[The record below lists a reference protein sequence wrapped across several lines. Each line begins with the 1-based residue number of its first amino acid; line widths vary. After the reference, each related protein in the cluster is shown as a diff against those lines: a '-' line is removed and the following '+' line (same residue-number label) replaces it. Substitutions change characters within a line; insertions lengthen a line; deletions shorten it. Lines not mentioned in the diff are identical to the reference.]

1 MSIQS
6 NINNTIG
13 QASMLATL
21 NPKLQEMGE
30 TIKAKKELRG
40 TEKQLEELDKQSL
53 PEYKSDE
60 EATAPVFKSE
70 AKRDYYNKLL
80 DKQQDLSLYMQSK
93 GKEGGRFFEKAA
105 TPDDI
110 YGPILKAKT
119 EAITRKYE
127 QLEKEAREAQKAEE
141 QRQKVEAIQ
150 AQKAAEAKAAQEFRS
165 KQIRDLIMNP
175 NLEVNNG
182 TGNDTR
188 R

>member
-13 QASMLATL
+13 QASILASL
-21 NPKLQEMGE
+21 NPNIQELGEAAKDKSKL
-30 TIKAKKELRG
+30 KSV
-40 TEKQLEELDKQSL
+40 EKQLGALQDKANYDATKDAMPTFEYEHDLQRYNDLRKAHEELAGKMASRGQSVDYFY
-53 PEYKSDE
+53 P
-60 EATAPVFKSE
+60 EATT
-70 AKRDYYNKLL
+70 AKAVRL
-80 DKQQDLSLYMQSK
+80 
-93 GKEGGRFFEKAA
+93 ERVAEIKANVQ
-105 TPDDI
+105 
-110 YGPILKAKT
+110 
-119 EAITRKYE
+119 R
-127 QLEKEAREAQKAEE
+127 ARE

-150 AQKAAEAKAAQEFRS
+150 KQKEAEAKAAQEFRS

>member
-13 QASMLATL
+13 QAAILASL
-21 NPKLQEMGE
+21 NPAVQELGNE
-30 TIKAKKELRG
+30 IKAKRELKG

-70 AKRDYYNKLL
+70 AQRDYYNKLL
-80 DKQQDLSLYMQSK
+80 DRQQDLSIYMQSK
-93 GKEGGRFFEKAA
+93 GKEGGRFFEKAS
-105 TPDDI
+105 TEDDI
-110 YGPILKAKT
+110 WGIVERSK
-119 EAITRKYE
+119 
-127 QLEKEAREAQKAEE
+127 Q

-150 AQKAAEAKAAQEFRS
+150 KQKEAEAKAAQEFRS

>member
-13 QASMLATL
+13 QAAILASL
-21 NPKLQEMGE
+21 NPAIQEMSE
-30 TIKAKKELRG
+30 TAKAKRELKG

-53 PEYKSDE
+53 PDYKSDE
-60 EATAPVFKSE
+60 EATGPVFRSE
-70 AKRDYYNKLL
+70 AQRDYYNKLL
-80 DKQQDLSLYMQSK
+80 DRQQDLSLYMRSK
-93 GKEGGRFFEKAA
+93 GKEGGRFFEKAS
-105 TPDDI
+105 TEDDI
-110 YGPILKAKT
+110 YGPIVKAKT
-119 EAITRKYE
+119 EAIVRKYE
-127 QLEKEAREAQKAEE
+127 QLEKEAQKAEA
-141 QRQKVEAIQ
+141 QRRKVEEMQ
-150 AQKAAEAKAAQEFRS
+150 KQKAAEAKAAKEFRS

>member
-13 QASMLATL
+13 QAAILASL
-21 NPKLQEMGE
+21 NPAIQEMGNE
-30 TIKAKKELRG
+30 IKAKRELKG
-40 TEKQLEELDKQSL
+40 TEKQLEELDKQSI
-53 PEYKSDE
+53 PEFKSEE

-70 AKRDYYNKLL
+70 AQRDYYNKLL
-80 DKQQDLSLYMQSK
+80 DRQQDLSLYMTSK
-93 GKEGGRFFEKAA
+93 GKEGGRFFDKAY
-105 TPDDI
+105 TEDEFWRPI
-110 YGPILKAKT
+110 Y
-119 EAITRKYE
+119 
-127 QLEKEAREAQKAEE
+127 KAEE
-141 QRQKVEAIQ
+141 QRKKVEAIQ
-150 AQKAAEAKAAQEFRS
+150 KQKEAEAKAAQEFRS

>member
-13 QASMLATL
+13 QAAILASL
-21 NPKLQEMGE
+21 NPSVQELGNE
-30 TIKAKKELRG
+30 IKAKRELKG
-40 TEKQLEELDKQSL
+40 TEKQLEELEKQSL
-53 PEYKSDE
+53 PDYKSDE

-80 DKQQDLSLYMQSK
+80 DRQQDLSLYMQSK
-93 GKEGGRFFEKAA
+93 GKEGGRFFDKAY
-105 TPDDI
+105 TEYDI
-110 YGPILKAKT
+110 FEPVVKAKR
-119 EAITRKYE
+119 RKYNQIE
-127 QLEKEAREAQKAEE
+127 MEAQRARE

-150 AQKAAEAKAAQEFRS
+150 KQKEAEAKAAQEFRS
-165 KQIRDLIMNP
+165 KQTRDLIMNP

>member
-13 QASMLATL
+13 QAAILASL
-21 NPKLQEMGE
+21 NPNIQELGNE
-30 TIKAKKELRG
+30 IKAKRELKG

-53 PEYKSDE
+53 PDYKSE
-60 EATAPVFKSE
+60 TEATAPVFKSE
-70 AKRDYYNKLL
+70 AQRDYYNKLL
-80 DKQQDLSLYMQSK
+80 DKQQDLSIYMQSK
-93 GKEGGRFFEKAA
+93 GQEGGRFFEKAS
-105 TPDDI
+105 TVDDI
-110 YGPILKAKT
+110 WGLVERSK
-119 EAITRKYE
+119 
-127 QLEKEAREAQKAEE
+127 Q
-141 QRQKVEAIQ
+141 QRQKVAEIQ
-150 AQKAAEAKAAQEFRS
+150 KQKEAEAKAAQEFRS

>member
-13 QASMLATL
+13 QAAILASL
-21 NPKLQEMGE
+21 NPNIQELGNE
-30 TIKAKKELRG
+30 IKAKRELKG

-80 DKQQDLSLYMQSK
+80 DRQQDLSIYMQSK
-93 GKEGGRFFEKAA
+93 GKEGGRFFEKAS
-105 TPDDI
+105 TVDDI
-110 YGPILKAKT
+110 WGLVERSK
-119 EAITRKYE
+119 
-127 QLEKEAREAQKAEE
+127 Q
-141 QRQKVEAIQ
+141 QRQKVAEIQ
-150 AQKAAEAKAAQEFRS
+150 KQKEAEAKAAQEFRS

>member
-13 QASMLATL
+13 QAAILASL
-21 NPKLQEMGE
+21 NPAVQEMSE
-30 TIKAKKELRG
+30 TAKVKRELKR
-40 TEKQLEELDKQSL
+40 TEKQLEELDKRSI
-53 PEYKSDE
+53 PEFKSEE
-60 EATAPVFKSE
+60 EATGPVFKSE
-70 AKRDYYNKLL
+70 EQRDYYNKLL
-80 DKQQDLSLYMQSK
+80 DKQKDLSTYMQSK
-93 GKEGGRFFEKAA
+93 GKEGGKTILEAD

-110 YGPILKAKT
+110 YGPILKA
-119 EAITRKYE
+119 
-127 QLEKEAREAQKAEE
+127 EE
-141 QRQKVEAIQ
+141 QRRKVEAIQ
-150 AQKAAEAKAAQEFRS
+150 KQKEAEAKAAQEFRS

>member
-13 QASMLATL
+13 QASILASL
-21 NPKLQEMGE
+21 NPNIQELGE
-30 TIKAKKELRG
+30 TAKDKSKFKNI
-40 TEKQLEELDKQSL
+40 EKQLDTIIEERAHNYDPKKDDNPSFLY
-53 PEYKSDE
+53 E
-60 EATAPVFKSE
+60 
-70 AKRDYYNKLL
+70 RDAEQYNKLREAHN
-80 DKQQDLSLYMQSK
+80 DLASK
-93 GKEGGRFFEKAA
+93 LAGKGTNVDYFYPEGISEKAVR
-105 TPDDI
+105 
-110 YGPILKAKT
+110 L
-119 EAITRKYE
+119 
-127 QLEKEAREAQKAEE
+127 ARVAEIKVNIQRARE

-150 AQKAAEAKAAQEFRS
+150 KQKEAEAKAAQEFRS

>member
-13 QASMLATL
+13 QAAILASL
-21 NPKLQEMGE
+21 NPSVQELGNE
-30 TIKAKKELRG
+30 IKAKRELRG

-70 AKRDYYNKLL
+70 ATRDYYNKLL
-80 DKQQDLSLYMQSK
+80 DKQQDLSIYMQSK
-93 GKEGGRFFEKAA
+93 GKEGGRFFEKAS
-105 TPDDI
+105 TVDDI
-110 YGPILKAKT
+110 WGLVERSK
-119 EAITRKYE
+119 
-127 QLEKEAREAQKAEE
+127 Q
-141 QRQKVEAIQ
+141 QRQKVAEIQKQKEA
-150 AQKAAEAKAAQEFRS
+150 EVKAAQEFRS

>member
-13 QASMLATL
+13 QASILATL
-21 NPKLQEMGE
+21 NPAIQELGE
-30 TIKAKKELRG
+30 TAKDKSKIKSV
-40 TEKQLEELDKQSL
+40 EKQLDTLKEQANKAPDDSNYDLSF
-53 PEYKSDE
+53 SDE
-60 EATAPVFKSE
+60 RDLARYNQLSAVHNELAGKLSGRGESIDYWYPDATTDKAIRLERV
-70 AKRDYYNKLL
+70 AKI
-80 DKQQDLSLYMQSK
+80 
-93 GKEGGRFFEKAA
+93 KAN
-105 TPDDI
+105 I
-110 YGPILKAKT
+110 Q
-119 EAITRKYE
+119 R
-127 QLEKEAREAQKAEE
+127 ARE

-150 AQKAAEAKAAQEFRS
+150 QQKEAEEKAQKEFRS

>member
-13 QASMLATL
+13 QAAILASL
-21 NPKLQEMGE
+21 NPNIQELGE
-30 TIKAKKELRG
+30 TAKDKSKFKNI
-40 TEKQLEELDKQSL
+40 EKQLDTIIKEKAHNYDPKNDNPSFLQE
-53 PEYKSDE
+53 
-60 EATAPVFKSE
+60 
-70 AKRDYYNKLL
+70 RDAEQYNKLREAHN
-80 DKQQDLSLYMQSK
+80 DLASK
-93 GKEGGRFFEKAA
+93 LAGRGTNVDYFYPEG
-105 TPDDI
+105 I
-110 YGPILKAKT
+110 S
-119 EAITRKYE
+119 
-127 QLEKEAREAQKAEE
+127 EKEVRLARVAEIKANIQRARE

-150 AQKAAEAKAAQEFRS
+150 KQKEAEAKAAQEFRS